1 MLGPEDDGLR
11 VVGLS
16 VRRRWPHRPDPVEAL
31 RLPAVSRKTVSDATL
46 RAVALAYR
54 RERMSGH
61 GDLEAYQAAMQAYRK
76 RRPEEPENTAQ
87 HEVGRLI
94 AEAAER
100 APWDFGVHLAE
111 GA

>member
-11 VVGLS
+11 AVGLS
-16 VRRRWPHRPDPVEAL
+16 ARRRWPHRPDPVEAL

-61 GDLEAYQAAMQAYRK
+61 GDFEAYQAAMQAYRQLH
-76 RRPEEPENTAQ
+76 PEAADDAARY
-87 HEVGRLI
+87 EVGRLI
-94 AEAAER
+94 SEAAER
-100 APWDFGVHLAE
+100 AGQWLYGVPDSS
-111 GA
+111 

>member
-1 MLGPEDDGLR
+1 MKNLTDRDH
-11 VVGLS
+11 LS
-16 VRRRWPHRPDPVEAL
+16 
-31 RLPAVSRKTVSDATL
+31 TL
-46 RAVALAYR
+46 RALALAYR
-54 RERMSGH
+54 RERVRGH
-61 GDLEAYQAAMQAYRK
+61 GDFEAYQAAIQTHREL
-76 RRPEEPENTAQ
+76 RPKEPENTAQ

>member
-1 MLGPEDDGLR
+1 MTDGGDHLC
-11 VVGLS
+11 
-16 VRRRWPHRPDPVEAL
+16 
-31 RLPAVSRKTVSDATL
+31 TL

-54 RERMSGH
+54 RERVRGH
-61 GDLEAYQAAMQAYRK
+61 GDFEAYQAAVQAYRE

-100 APWDFGVHLAE
+100 AGQWLYGVPD
-111 GA
+111 GS